1 MSSYFPFSTSSSSSL
16 PPTSTST
23 AHLDDPHLQVTVT
36 PSASA
41 YYAGETFSVTITFT
55 NTRTPPSDASIP
67 KTPGSVPPTAEVRS
81 ATRQLPLSDA
91 RDIASASALD
101 LPKRRNHIGRNLPR
115 IPLYHDEKDANAD
128 AGPSRLTT
136 PLSINSTPGQIANDP
151 GYLYSPGANTSF
163 RASGSG
169 WPSSAN
175 GPSSPTREGPMNFR
189 SPDGWGRKEDGG
201 AGNSQQANGK
211 ESGHTRRAR
220 SLALGK
226 GTMSPQELVWAL
238 GGQPTP
244 PPLPSRRPQSGT
256 TIPSHHPHS
265 RKISIT
271 NFPISPPSNE
281 PLDVLSPPLRPVNER
296 YPSLASEAGPSRPTS
311 RPKLSRAPSST
322 STQATT
328 TTTDDD
334 TFISNDALTRS
345 KSRPGPPTP
354 VAHARTP
361 SYYNAYGASFLGLN
375 SPPPLPPPTHP
386 YIRERLPS
394 DRGTTNILWAYTR
407 LVAHFHPS
415 NAHIPP
421 DPLLPLRAQLLHQP
435 VGSGSLS
442 ASPSLA
448 GTTPGHESSR
458 WQLSFGTGTI
468 GNATQPSLTGS
479 LFGLAKDLVM
489 GGRGGTLEE
498 ERKRVWNM
506 KDLPVLETT
515 RSLLGVDLKLKEGE
529 SREFTYT
536 LQLPTI
542 LPPAHRGKAF
552 RFSYDLVVSLNVAL
566 PGGGGRQKSKDVTV
580 PIRVWANVSVGNPL
594 RTYDVLHPIIQT
606 KEEGVVQEVETESTE
621 EPVTSLGV
629 TAGSSHGPDVR
640 RRSSASDKLRLKN
653 GDTQESLQA
662 YARHLLDT
670 LEPPSSLICSDSKSP
685 RQSPLSPSGG
695 PARLPR
701 SRVVSPSSPAFNIPP
716 LPKMNGESPHTRTS
730 TGGQRDRLDIPGSA
744 AGLVLLDGT
753 DGTLGK
759 GFKPRARQG
768 SFVEGDDEL
777 VEEGHTGCGEAVEI
791 LSRHSPKA
799 SYDIAKDGEV
809 VAVLTLIKTTYRLGE
824 TVLGVVTFNEPDTE
838 RRVLKFS
845 AFLES
850 HELIPQPLLPPPG
863 NHQLPLTRLH
873 AEHRS
878 SYVVSSSRL
887 AFSLDI
893 PSDATPAFSLAAGE
907 GDKGGLEW
915 KVKLQ
920 FVVAVP
926 PHHHGNDHRRKESV
940 DRSGDERHQHPASNA
955 VSLLPLPRNGNDNDN
970 KFYSAS
976 TTLAPLV
983 PVHSGTLF
991 PNGTGYIGGNGK
1003 ENTHVSGP
1011 KRLVEM
1017 KTELVECEVPVKVL
1031 AGNTAF
1037 VVRPSVW
1044 VI

>member
-1 MSSYFPFSTSSSSSL
+1 MSSYFPFSSSTSSAAAA
-16 PPTSTST
+16 STST

-55 NTRTPPSDASIP
+55 NTRTPPIDASIP
-67 KTPGSVPPTAEVRS
+67 KTPGSVPPTADVRSAIS
-81 ATRQLPLSDA
+81 ATRQLPALDHRDA
-91 RDIASASALD
+91 ASSLD
-101 LPKRRNHIGRNLPR
+101 LPKRKNQIGRNLPF
-115 IPLYHDEKDANAD
+115 IPLYEGDTNGNAD

-136 PLSINSTPGQIANDP
+136 PLSINSTPGQRTTDP
-151 GYLYSPGANTSF
+151 GHLYSPGANTSF
-163 RASGSG
+163 RASG
-169 WPSSAN
+169 WPTSAAT

-189 SPDGWGRKEDGG
+189 SPDGWGRTENGG
-201 AGNSQQANGK
+201 ADIQQGNGR
-211 ESGHTRRAR
+211 ETGHTRRAR

-238 GGQPTP
+238 SGQPTP

-256 TIPSHHPHS
+256 AIPAHHPHS
-265 RKISIT
+265 RKISVT

-281 PLDVLSPPLRPVNER
+281 SLDILSPPLKSVNER
-296 YPSLASEAGPSRPTS
+296 YPSIASEAGPSRPTS

-334 TFISNDALTRS
+334 AFISNDALTRS
-345 KSRPGPPTP
+345 KSRPGPPSP
-354 VAHARTP
+354 LAHTRTP

-375 SPPPLPPPTHP
+375 TPPPLPPPTHP
-386 YIRERLPS
+386 YIRERFPS

-442 ASPSLA
+442 PSPAQA
-448 GTTPGHESSR
+448 GVAPGQSSR

-468 GNATQPSLTGS
+468 GNSTQPSLTGS

-489 GGRGGTLEE
+489 GGSGGTLEE

-529 SREFTYT
+529 SKEFTYT
-536 LQLPTI
+536 LQLPTT
-542 LPPAHRGKAF
+542 LPPTHRGKAF
-552 RFSYDLVVSLNVAL
+552 RFTYDLVVSLNVGL
-566 PGGGGRQKSKDVTV
+566 PGGGGRQKSKDVTI

-606 KEEGVVQEVETESTE
+606 REEGVVQEVESEPQEST
-621 EPVTSLGV
+621 TSL
-629 TAGSSHGPDVR
+629 TATVARAGGTDLR
-640 RRSSASDKLRLKN
+640 RRSSASDRLRLKN

-662 YARHLLDT
+662 YARHLLET
-670 LEPPSSLICSDSKSP
+670 LEPPSLLNGGDVASP
-685 RQSPLSPSGG
+685 RQPPLSPSGG
-695 PARLPR
+695 STRLPR

-716 LPKMNGESPHTRTS
+716 LLKANGDNSHTR
-730 TGGQRDRLDIPGSA
+730 
-744 AGLVLLDGT
+744 
-753 DGTLGK
+753 
-759 GFKPRARQG
+759 
-768 SFVEGDDEL
+768 FVEGDDEL

-799 SYDIAKDGEV
+799 SYDIAKEGEI

-863 NHQLPLTRLH
+863 NHQPPLTRLH

-926 PHHHGNDHRRKESV
+926 PAHSVAHDTTHRRKGSSNFT
-940 DRSGDERHQHPASNA
+940 RGGQSDEKQQQQQRQRQRQQSSSTA
-955 VSLLPLPRNGNDNDN
+955 VSLLPSPRSGIDHDHR
-970 KFYSAS
+970 FYSAS

-983 PVHSGTLF
+983 PVTGSATATHNGSNTDYTDAKQAVARLDVVGGGAGGT
-991 PNGTGYIGGNGK
+991 T
-1003 ENTHVSGP
+1003 
-1011 KRLVEM
+1011 RWVEM